1 MHAVIT
7 GTVNNSPAKK
17 IKAVKKNNPQS
28 ILHAGSLPDV
38 MGVIGHQQVEDND
51 FNMNMNSEDK
61 IAGKYLTI
69 NFTSYNLVCV
79 WQKVMKPAILKA

>member
-28 ILHAGSLPDV
+28 ILHVGSLPDD
-38 MGVIGHQQVEDND
+38 QQVEEKDND
-51 FNMNMNSEDK
+51 FNMNKDSEDK
-61 IAGKYLTI
+61 TAGKYLTI
-69 NFTSYNLVCV
+69 NFASYNLVCV
-79 WQKVMKPAILKA
+79 WQKVMKLAILQV